1 MIRRVAITGYPVS
14 HSRSPLVHG
23 HWLKK
28 LGIDGIYDRVAV
40 KPEDAEG
47 FYRDLAGN
55 GLVGCNVTVPNKEL
69 AAAACDELD
78 EAARAMGA
86 ANTLWLAPDGRLMG
100 SNTDGLGFL
109 GNLDQQLPGW
119 DGRTR
124 TALVLGA
131 GGAARSVIWA
141 LLSRSVE
148 NVVIVNRTRK
158 KAEDLATR
166 FGSDSIAADWGEI
179 PDILTRTDLLI
190 NTTSLGMTGQPPLDI
205 DLSPLPG
212 TAIVTDLVYV
222 PLETSLLAQARV
234 RGNPVADG
242 LGMLLHQAV
251 PGFERW
257 FGQRPEVTEELR
269 TLVLA
274 DLESGA

>member
-28 LGIDGIYDRVAV
+28 LGIEGIYDRVAV

-47 FYRDLAGN
+47 FYRDLAAN

-78 EAARAMGA
+78 ESARAMGA

-148 NVVIVNRTRK
+148 NVIIVNRTRK

-212 TAIVTDLVYV
+212 TALVTDLVYV

-269 TLVLA
+269 ALVLA

>member
-148 NVVIVNRTRK
+148 NVIIVNRTRK
-158 KAEDLATR
+158 KAEDLALR

-179 PDILTRTDLLI
+179 PDVLRRTDLLI

-212 TAIVTDLVYV
+212 KAIVTDLVYV
-222 PLETSLLAQARV
+222 PLETRLLAQARA

-257 FGQRPEVTEELR
+257 FGQRPEVTDELR
-269 TLVLA
+269 AVVLA